1 MGDREVSQHDDL
13 SPEMTRISYAIKAK
27 VIRYRE
33 EDEKEA
39 VLVEGLKKLCVVP
52 AVVEAPPLSIV
63 DGNRDYVL
71 SKTKLLKKGVFS
83 GKLGR
88 ITVSADQ
95 TNAIIL
101 PSPASP
107 STSPATTM
115 ATLNIRF
122 EPHDVTFEPPRLGS
136 LTTKIKAITF
146 YNVIPAQALPCT
158 FFVTALDEATRGI
171 YHTSIPLSSRRVTSV
186 AWTKHEPEVTDTR
199 RDSDSSTN
207 SSYCSDRVLSP
218 VQESAVYY
226 TATVLVP
233 ITLPSSKTWIPTF
246 HSCTVSRIYTLDI
259 SLTIHTPGAGVPAS
273 SASLHLPVQIAAAGN
288 QTQRLE
294 LTAAEAA
301 AELARVDEF
310 FAPRML
316 EVPSE
321 EFLENS
327 VLRPAASI
335 APATT
340 TPDSPPRYENFFS
353 QTRAVVNPKRR

>member
-1 MGDREVSQHDDL
+1 MGDGEISQHDDL
-13 SPEMTRISYAIKAK
+13 APEMTRISYAIRAK
-27 VIRYRE
+27 VIRNRE
-33 EDEKEA
+33 EVEKEA
-39 VLVEGLKKLCVVP
+39 VLVEGLKKLRVVP

-115 ATLNIRF
+115 ATLNLRF
-122 EPHDVTFEPPRLGS
+122 EPHDVSSEPPKLGS

-146 YNVIPAQALPCT
+146 YNVIPAQALPST
-158 FFVTALDEATRGI
+158 FYVTALNEATRGF

-186 AWTKHEPEVTDTR
+186 AWAKHGSEVTDLR
-199 RDSDSSTN
+199 RDSDSST
-207 SSYCSDRVLSP
+207 SSSDYSDSVLSP

-233 ITLPSSKTWIPTF
+233 ITLPSSKTWVPTF
-246 HSCTVSRIYTLDI
+246 HSCTVSRTYTIDI

-288 QTQRLE
+288 QTQRRE
-294 LTAAEAA
+294 LSAAEAA

-310 FAPRML
+310 FTPRL
-316 EVPSE
+316 IQVPSE
-321 EFLENS
+321 ELLENS

-335 APATT
+335 APAATT
-340 TPDSPPRYENFFS
+340 SDLPPSYENFFS
-353 QTRAVVNPKRR
+353 QTRAVVNPGKC